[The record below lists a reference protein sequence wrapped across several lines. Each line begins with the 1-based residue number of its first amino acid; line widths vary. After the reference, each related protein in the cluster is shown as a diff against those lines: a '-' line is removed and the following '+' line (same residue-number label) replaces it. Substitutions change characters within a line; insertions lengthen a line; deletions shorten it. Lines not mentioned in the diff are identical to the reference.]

1 MFSPIEEI
9 KSRIDLVEFIQ
20 TYLRL
25 QKAGVNFKANCPFH
39 GEKTPSFFVSPS
51 RQIWHCFGCSRGGD
65 AFKFLMEIEGYDFPE
80 ALRFLAERAGIE
92 LKRENPAIRSE
103 RNRLYDICE
112 EAARTFEKNFSIT
125 PAVKSYMRSRGVKDD
140 TLLEFRVGFAPRQW
154 DFLLKALAAK
164 GFKTEEIEKAGLVLK
179 GEGGSWH
186 DRFRG
191 RIMFPI
197 SDANGRVIGFGG
209 RIFEEGSSFKVQ
221 DSNKE
226 AKYINTPNT
235 LIYNKSRVLYGFDK
249 AKHQIRT
256 ANRAVVVEGY
266 MDCLM
271 SHQAGVKNAI
281 AVSGTVLTLEQLKT
295 IRRIADTL
303 VSSFDTD
310 SAGESATGRS
320 LRIALDAGFECRI
333 AVIPSGKAGS
343 RISAETGLDSP
354 SGESAEISLPAK
366 DPADA
371 VKENPAE
378 WIKSISEAPSVTEFY
393 FAKAFGKFDPKTAQG
408 KKDIAAMLLP
418 WIANTGNEIEKSHWI
433 RALAERMAV
442 SEDSIWKELGKGKG
456 ETREIAGGFSD
467 PIAALPRRRD
477 LLEER
482 LLALLPFAGPEARE
496 QGLSGHLAFVSD
508 TRTRIFALLSA
519 DPGQATTPELA
530 KEIEMLRFKGEIL
543 LQTLPDAAHEFL
555 LCRQELEKEC
565 IREEL
570 MRLGYEI
577 GQIEREGGRDAVVPL
592 LQNFRALSEKLKNF
606 S

>member
-20 TYLRL
+20 SYLRL
-25 QKAGVNFKANCPFH
+25 QKAGINFKANCPFH

-65 AFKFLMEIEGYDFPE
+65 VFKFLMEIEGHDFPE

-92 LKRENPAIRSE
+92 LKREDPAIRSE
-103 RNRLYDICE
+103 RNRLYDIS
-112 EAARTFEKNFSIT
+112 EAAAKIFEKNFSVT
-125 PAVKSYMRSRGVKDD
+125 PSVKSYMRSRGVKDE

-164 GFKTEEIEKAGLVLK
+164 GFRAEEIEKAGLAIK
-179 GEGGSWH
+179 ADDGSRH

-191 RIMFPI
+191 RIIFPI

-209 RIFEEGSSFKVQ
+209 RIFEQESGIRNQESGKT
-221 DSNKE
+221 E

-235 LIYNKSRVLYGFDK
+235 LIYDKSRVLYGFDR

-256 ANRAVVVEGY
+256 ENKAVVVEGY

-271 SHQAGVKNAI
+271 SHQAGVKNTI
-281 AVSGTVLTLEQLKT
+281 AVSGTALTLQQLKT
-295 IRRIADTL
+295 IRRIAGIII
-303 VSSFDTD
+303 SSFDTD
-310 SAGESATGRS
+310 SAGESATKRS
-320 LRIALDAGFECRI
+320 LHLALGEGFECKI
-333 AVIPSGKAGS
+333 AVISSG
-343 RISAETGLDSP
+343 
-354 SGESAEISLPAK
+354 K

-371 VKENPAE
+371 VKENSAD
-378 WIKSISEAPSVTEFY
+378 WAKSISEAPSVTEFY
-393 FAKAFGKFDPKTAQG
+393 FAKALGKFDPKTAQG

-418 WIANTGNEIEKSHWI
+418 WIAETGNQIEKSHWI
-433 RALAERMAV
+433 RALAEKMAV
-442 SEDSIWKELGKGKG
+442 SEDSIWKELGKEK
-456 ETREIAGGFSD
+456 REFREDVGGFSD
-467 PIAALPRRRD
+467 PVSALPGRRD

-508 TRTRIFALLSA
+508 TRTRIFTLLTA
-519 DPGQATTPELA
+519 NPVQATSSELA
-530 KEIEMLRFKGEIL
+530 KEIEMLRFKGEVL
-543 LQTLPDAAHEFL
+543 CQTLPDAAHEFL

-570 MRLGYEI
+570 VRLGNEI
-577 GQIEREGGRDAVVPL
+577 GQIEKKGERDAVIPL